1 MFVTKKGMM
10 KQVDGKEFLV
20 AKRTIQ
26 ATKLGEDD
34 ELISV
39 QSVSETQNIVLRTEG
54 DMFLKFPVSE
64 VPEKKKGAVGVRG
77 IRLQKQD
84 MLAEVYLFEDGV
96 ETKIPFK
103 EREVLLNRLK
113 MAKRDGTGT
122 KMRS

>member
-1 MFVTKKGMM
+1 MKFSGVGSARRKK
-10 KQVDGKEFLV
+10 VL
-20 AKRTIQ
+20 
-26 ATKLGEDD
+26 
-34 ELISV
+34 
-39 QSVSETQNIVLRTEG
+39 SE
-54 DMFLKFPVSE
+54 SE
-64 VPEKKKGAVGVRG
+64 ESD
-77 IRLQKQD
+77 LEQD